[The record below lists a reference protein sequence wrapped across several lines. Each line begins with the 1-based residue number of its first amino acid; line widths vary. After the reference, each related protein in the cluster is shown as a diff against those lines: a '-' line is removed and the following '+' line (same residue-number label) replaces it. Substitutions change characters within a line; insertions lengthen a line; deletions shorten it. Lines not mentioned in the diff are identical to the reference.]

1 MKSIMK
7 TYAMQIYSKISPFLE
22 KDERE
27 LKPVQGDRTLQDVE
41 VLDTVKP
48 TKEQDAPF
56 VSSCQCHDSGLHRL
70 PLALPDIYEPS
81 EKARHQF
88 HP

>member
-7 TYAMQIYSKISPFLE
+7 TYAMQIYSKISLFLE

-27 LKPVQGDRTLQDVE
+27 LKPVQGDRTLLDVE

-48 TKEQDAPF
+48 TKEQDAYLDL
-56 VSSCQCHDSGLHRL
+56 VGALGLRVKGSKNEADRL
-70 PLALPDIYEPS
+70 PTLQMIYQKLMS
-81 EKARHQF
+81 
-88 HP
+88 

>member
-7 TYAMQIYSKISPFLE
+7 TYAMQIYSKISLFLE

-48 TKEQDAPF
+48 TKEQDAYLDL
-56 VSSCQCHDSGLHRL
+56 VGALGLRVKGSKNEADRL
-70 PLALPDIYEPS
+70 PTLQMIYQKLMS
-81 EKARHQF
+81 
-88 HP
+88 